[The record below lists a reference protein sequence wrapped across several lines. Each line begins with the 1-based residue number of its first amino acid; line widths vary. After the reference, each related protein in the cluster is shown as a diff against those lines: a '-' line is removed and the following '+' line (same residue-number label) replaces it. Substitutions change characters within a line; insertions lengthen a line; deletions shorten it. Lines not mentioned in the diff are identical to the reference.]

1 VTSDLTSLPS
11 TADEHALHHRLL
23 AADPVAPSDLAV
35 AYLGYLGRYL
45 RERNP
50 AIDDEFCQTAAED
63 AIMAL
68 SKRPQSYDPARATLI
83 AYLRLSAQGDL
94 RSLLARERRHRSH
107 QANLESVELSGVVG
121 KEVGD
126 DTYDPAVLV
135 EARESVS
142 EVMRQ
147 RLAIPAGVLQGLT
160 PGEISALRLMAEGE
174 RRTPA
179 YAQALGITDLP
190 LTEQRHEVKRV
201 KDRLQKRLER
211 GRTNV

>member
-1 VTSDLTSLPS
+1 MTSHLTSLPS
-11 TADEHALHHRLL
+11 STDELALHQRLL
-23 AADPVAPSDLAV
+23 AGDPIAPSDLAV

-63 AIMAL
+63 ALMAL
-68 SKRPQSYDPARATLI
+68 SKRPQSYDPARATLV

-94 RSLLARERRHRSH
+94 RNLLARERRHRGR
-107 QANLESVELSGVVG
+107 QANLQAVELSGVVG

-142 EVMRQ
+142 EVVRQ

-160 PGEISALRLMAEGE
+160 PGEITALQLMAEGE
-174 RRTPA
+174 RRTPPFA
-179 YAQALGITDLP
+179 EAMGITALP
-190 LTEQRHEVKRV
+190 LAQQRHEVKRV
-201 KDRLQKRLER
+201 KDRLKKRLER
-211 GRTNV
+211 GRSHA

>member
-1 VTSDLTSLPS
+1 VTSDPTSLPS
-11 TADEHALHHRLL
+11 SADEHRLHQRLL
-23 AADPVAPSDLAV
+23 AGDPVAPSDLAV

-45 RERNP
+45 GERNP

-63 AIMAL
+63 TIMAL
-68 SKRPQSYDPARATLI
+68 SKRPQSYDPARASLV

-94 RSLLARERRHRSH
+94 RNLLARERRHRSR
-107 QANLESVELSGVVG
+107 QANLEAVELSGVAG

-126 DTYDPAVLV
+126 DTYDPAVLL

-142 EVMRQ
+142 EVVRRRQ
-147 RLAIPAGVLQGLT
+147 AVPAGALQGLT
-160 PGEISALRLMAEGE
+160 PGEITALQLMAEGE

-179 YAQALGITDLP
+179 FAEALGITALP

-211 GRTNV
+211 GRANA

>member
-1 VTSDLTSLPS
+1 MTSDPTSLPS
-11 TADEHALHHRLL
+11 TADEYELHQRLL

-50 AIDDEFCQTAAED
+50 AMDDEFCQTAAED

-94 RSLLARERRHRSH
+94 RNLLARERRHRSR
-107 QANLESVELSGVVG
+107 QANLEAVELSGVVG
-121 KEVGD
+121 KELGD
-126 DTYDPAVLV
+126 DTYDPAVMV

-142 EVMRQ
+142 EVVRQ

-160 PGEISALRLMAEGE
+160 PGEITVLQLMAEGE

-179 YAQALGITDLP
+179 YAEALGITHLP
-190 LTEQRHEVKRV
+190 LAQQRHEVKRV

-211 GRTNV
+211 GRSNA

>member
-1 VTSDLTSLPS
+1 VTSDPTSLPS
-11 TADEHALHHRLL
+11 TADEHALHQRLL

-35 AYLGYLGRYL
+35 AYLEYLGRYL

-50 AIDDEFCQTAAED
+50 AIDDQTAAED

-68 SKRPQSYDPARATLI
+68 SKRPQSYDPARATLV

-94 RSLLARERRHRSH
+94 RNLLARERRHRSH
-107 QANLESVELSGVVG
+107 QANLEAVELSGVAG
-121 KEVGD
+121 KELGD
-126 DTYDPAVLV
+126 GTYDPAVLV

-142 EVMRQ
+142 EVVRQ

-160 PGEISALRLMAEGE
+160 PGEITVLQLMAEGE

-179 YAQALGITDLP
+179 YAEALGITDLP
-190 LTEQRHEVKRV
+190 LAEQRHEVKRV

-211 GRTNV
+211 GRTNA